1 MTIDLLSSIFYPR
14 SSIFDSR
21 SRADSSCLWYHTRST
36 DTLPRRSLMITEDM
50 VRSALNNVYDP
61 EIGLDI
67 VNLGLVYNVDVHDQG
82 KKVDVDMTLTTPAC
96 PAGPQ
101 IIEQARREIGA
112 LKDVYSDLEEVNIN
126 LVWTPFWNPSMM
138 SEDAREELGF
148 F

>member
-1 MTIDLLSSIFYPR
+1 MAINLYPLFSLLSAVIPHLQ
-14 SSIFDSR
+14 
-21 SRADSSCLWYHTRST
+21 ADSSRLWYHTRST
-36 DTLPRRSLMITEDM
+36 DTLPRRSFMITEDM
-50 VRSALNNVYDP
+50 VRSALKNVYDP